1 MSTYK
6 GADRI
11 QILEESQA
19 IAMTKRSRAL
29 KVEGKDVIN
38 LSIGEPDFDTPI
50 HIRNAAIEAIR
61 EGFTHYPPVAGIPDL
76 RKVISQ
82 KFQQENNLPYPPE
95 QIMVSTGAKQC
106 IANVLHVLVNPGEEV
121 IIPTPYWVSY
131 SEIVKLTGGKSI
143 FIEGNIKNDFKV
155 TPEQIKA
162 VLNPKSRVFIFSSPS
177 NPAGTVYT
185 REELDAFAELFAQYP
200 NLYIISD
207 EIYEYI
213 NFIGKHESIGTNPII
228 FDRVITINGV
238 SKGFAMTGW
247 RIGYMGAPLWIAQ
260 ACEKYQGQFT
270 SGACSIAQRA
280 ALAAIAGDRTSCQE
294 MNRIFEQR
302 KKLIVELAKQIPS
315 IEINEPEGAFYL
327 FPKISYYL
335 GTTTPSGKKIE
346 TSFDLCS
353 FILEDTY
360 VALVDGGAFGSPE
373 YFRISF
379 ATHEDNIKKGMQRI
393 AESLSKLKKQ

>member
-1 MSTYK
+1 MTTYK

-29 KVEGKDVIN
+29 KAEGKDVVN

-61 EGFTHYPPVAGIPDL
+61 EGFTHYPPVAGIPEL
-76 RKVISQ
+76 RKAISE
-82 KFQQENNLPYPPE
+82 KFKQENNLPYTPE
-95 QIMVSTGAKQC
+95 QVVVSTGAKQC
-106 IANVLHVLVNPGEEV
+106 IANALHVLVNPGEEV
-121 IIPTPYWVSY
+121 IVPTPYWVSY

-143 FIEGNIKNDFKV
+143 FIDGDIKNDFKV

-162 VLNPKSRVFIFSSPS
+162 ILSPKSRVFIFSSPS

-185 REELDAFAELFAQYP
+185 RKELDAFAEIFAQYP
-200 NLYIISD
+200 NLYVISD

-213 NFIGKHESIGTNPII
+213 NFIGKHESIGANPAI

-280 ALAAIAGDRTSCQE
+280 ALAAVAGDRTSCQE

-302 KKLIVELAKQIPS
+302 KNLIVSLAKTIPN

-335 GTTTPSGKKIE
+335 GSTTPDGKTINN
-346 TSFDLCS
+346 SYDLCM
-353 FILEDTY
+353 FILDDSY
-360 VALVDGGAFGSPE
+360 VALVDGGAFGAPE
-373 YFRISF
+373 YLRISF
-379 ATHEDNIKKGMQRI
+379 ATSEENIKKGMQRI
-393 AESLSKLKKQ
+393 AESLSKLKK

>member
-29 KVEGKDVIN
+29 REQGKDVIN
-38 LSIGEPDFDTPI
+38 LSIGEPDFDTPT

-61 EGFTHYPPVAGIPDL
+61 EGFTHYPPVAGIPNL
-76 RKVISQ
+76 RKAISE
-82 KFQQENNLPYPPE
+82 KFKQENNLPYEPE
-95 QIMVSTGAKQC
+95 QVMVSTGAKQC

-143 FIEGNIKNDFKV
+143 FIEGDIQNDFKV
-155 TPEQIKA
+155 TPNQIKS
-162 VLNPKSRVFIFSSPS
+162 VLNEKSRVFIFSSPS

-185 REELDAFAELFAQYP
+185 REELDAFVEVFLDYP
-200 NLYIISD
+200 NVYIISD

-213 NFIGKHESIGTNPII
+213 NFIGKHESIGVNAKI

-247 RIGYMGAPLWIAQ
+247 RIGYMGAPLWITQ
-260 ACEKYQGQFT
+260 ACEKFQGQFT

-280 ALAAIAGDRTSCQE
+280 ALAAISGDRTSCNE
-294 MNRIFEQR
+294 MKDIFQKR
-302 KKLIVELAKQIPS
+302 KEIIVSLAKEIPH

-335 GTTTPSGKKIE
+335 GTTAPNEKIIQN
-346 TSFDLCS
+346 SYDLCA
-353 FILEDTY
+353 FILEDSY
-360 VALVDGGAFGSPE
+360 VALVDGGAFGTPE
-373 YFRISF
+373 YVRISF
-379 ATHEDNIKKGMQRI
+379 AADEDNIRKGMTRI
-393 AESLSKLKKQ
+393 AQSLSKLRK